1 MSQTISQRLALARVT
16 AAGCAV
22 RVKARKDYA
31 SDNIFAVSARRAEL
45 KRIVQRVLATQEE
58 RRHAA

>member
-1 MSQTISQRLALARVT
+1 MSQTIAQRLALARVT
-16 AAGCAV
+16 AAGRAV